1 MCVRSLRDNS
11 WVKVRGIS
19 FFLPPLTGKGRWCS
33 GVFALLAFSLLFPLL
48 FVRTAKAAS
57 PVSTVINADRMLAE
71 NIQNEVHFIGHVH
84 LVKKTLILK
93 SDSLDVFFVP
103 PQKGATLMDN
113 MHARQKTQKIQTMI
127 ARGHVYI
134 KKGNRVAY
142 AGKAVYIAQSHLFV
156 LTRLPVVIQNGD
168 RISGE
173 RITFFTRINKSLV
186 QGHSLM
192 LLHPQGSGDKAS
204 PKHLE
209 NGRH

>member
-1 MCVRSLRDNS
+1 M
-11 WVKVRGIS
+11 GA
-19 FFLPPLTGKGRWCS
+19 P
-33 GVFALLAFSLLFPLL
+33 
-48 FVRTAKAAS
+48 

-71 NIQNEVHFIGHVH
+71 NIQNEIRFIGHVH
-84 LVKKTLILK
+84 LVKKSLTLK

-103 PQKGATLMDN
+103 PGKGATLMDN
-113 MHARQKTQKIQTMI
+113 MHARQKTQKIQTMV

-142 AGKAVYIAQSHLFV
+142 AGKAVYIAESHLFV

-192 LLHPQGSGDKAS
+192 LLHSRRSGEKPSPSNPQD
-204 PKHLE
+204 
-209 NGRH
+209 GRH

>member
-1 MCVRSLRDNS
+1 MRSLRDNFLS
-11 WVKVRGIS
+11 RAKEIA
-19 FFLPPLTGKGRWCS
+19 FFLFRVKGRMGRYS
-33 GVFALLAFSLLFPLL
+33 GILAMLGFSLFL
-48 FVRTAKAAS
+48 VRTSMAAQ
-57 PVSTVINADRMLAE
+57 PVTTVINADRMLAE

-84 LVKKTLILK
+84 LVKKSLILK

-103 PQKGATLMDN
+103 PAKGATLMDN
-113 MHARQKTQKIQTMI
+113 MHARQKTQKIQTMV

-134 KKGNRVAY
+134 KKGGRVAY
-142 AGKAVYIAQSHLFV
+142 AGKAVYIAESHLFV

-192 LLHPQGSGDKAS
+192 LLHPQPSGDKS
-204 PKHLE
+204 SSQHLE
-209 NGRH
+209 NGRR